1 MGDIFT
7 NRTSPGTRC
16 LDVCCNGKNC
26 ASAIIGIKAKMS
38 VSQSIAPHLPSLR
51 RFARALSG
59 SQESGDAYV
68 VALLE
73 ALVENPSIFPLD
85 IEPKVALY
93 QIFLKIWN
101 SVDVNAFPN
110 LKFENSDTAR
120 GLQTLTPKPRQAFL
134 LLSVEGFDA
143 EAIAQILD
151 TDPEEVAALIATAD
165 HEIANQLDPADILI
179 IEDEPLTAAHLEELV
194 QSLGHEVTGIAR
206 THRDA
211 LKLAHERQPDLILSD
226 IQLAD
231 GSSGVEAVNEI
242 LGELEVPVIFVTGH
256 PEMLLTGAKPEPTF
270 LIAKPFN
277 AETVK
282 AVIGQAL
289 FFEVRSRRKGESG
302 LSQTCVENR
311 SAP

>member
-1 MGDIFT
+1 
-7 NRTSPGTRC
+7 
-16 LDVCCNGKNC
+16 
-26 ASAIIGIKAKMS
+26 MS

-73 ALVENPSIFPLD
+73 ALVENPSIFPSNID
-85 IEPKVALY
+85 SKIALY

-101 SVDVNAFPN
+101 SVDANAFPN
-110 LKFENSDTAR
+110 FKFEKSEMVR
-120 GLQTLTPKPRQAFL
+120 GLQTLTPRSRQAFL

-143 EAIAQILD
+143 DAIAQILE
-151 TDPEEVAALIATAD
+151 TDQEDVSALIAAAD
-165 HEIANQLDPADILI
+165 HEIANQIDSADILI

-194 QSLGHEVTGIAR
+194 QSLGHEVTGVAR

-211 LKLAHERQPDLILSD
+211 LQLARNRKPDLILSD

-256 PEMLLTGAKPEPTF
+256 PEMLLTGRKPEPTF

-289 FFEVRSRRKGESG
+289 FFEVRSRRKVDAGLPQAQAES
-302 LSQTCVENR
+302 R
-311 SAP
+311 SAL

>member
-1 MGDIFT
+1 
-7 NRTSPGTRC
+7 
-16 LDVCCNGKNC
+16 
-26 ASAIIGIKAKMS
+26 MS

-68 VALLE
+68 VTLLE
-73 ALVENPSIFPLD
+73 ALVQNPSIFPAD
-85 IEPKVALY
+85 NEPKVALY
-93 QIFLKIWN
+93 RIFLKIWN
-101 SVDVNAFPN
+101 SVDVNAFPS
-110 LKFENSDTAR
+110 FRSDNPEVLR
-120 GLQTLTPKPRQAFL
+120 GLQTLTPKSRQAFI
-134 LLSVEGFDA
+134 LLSVEGFDP
-143 EAIAQILD
+143 EAIAAILE
-151 TDPEEVAALIATAD
+151 TDVAGVAVLIAAAD
-165 HEIANQLDPADILI
+165 HEIANQLDPADILV
-179 IEDEPLTAAHLEELV
+179 IEDEPLTASHIEELV
-194 QSLGHEVTGIAR
+194 KSLGHRVTGVAR

-211 LKLAHERQPDLILSD
+211 LKLVHSQKPDLILSD

-242 LGELEVPVIFVTGH
+242 LGELEVPVIFITGH

-289 FFEVRSRRKGESG
+289 FFQVRSRLKGARLAQPAQAG
-302 LSQTCVENR
+302 VG
-311 SAP
+311 SAR

>member
-1 MGDIFT
+1 M
-7 NRTSPGTRC
+7 
-16 LDVCCNGKNC
+16 
-26 ASAIIGIKAKMS
+26 MS

-85 IEPKVALY
+85 IDPKVALY

-101 SVDVNAFPN
+101 SVDANAFPN
-110 LKFENSDTAR
+110 LKFENSDTVR
-120 GLQTLTPKPRQAFL
+120 LQTLTPKPRQAFL
-134 LLSVEGFDA
+134 LLSVEGFDVG
-143 EAIAQILD
+143 AIAKILE
-151 TDPEEVAALIATAD
+151 TDLEDVAALIATAD
-165 HEIANQLDPADILI
+165 HEIANQLEPADILI
-179 IEDEPLTAAHLEELV
+179 IEDEPLTAAHLQELV

-211 LKLAHERQPDLILSD
+211 LKLAQDRKPDLILSD

-242 LGELEVPVIFVTGH
+242 LGELEAPVIFVTGH

-289 FFEVRSRRKGESG
+289 FFEVRSHRKGDAG
-302 LSQTCVENR
+302 PSQTRAENR
-311 SAP
+311 SAL

>member
-1 MGDIFT
+1 M
-7 NRTSPGTRC
+7 
-16 LDVCCNGKNC
+16 
-26 ASAIIGIKAKMS
+26 MS

-85 IEPKVALY
+85 IDPKVALY

-101 SVDVNAFPN
+101 SVDANAFPN
-110 LKFENSDTAR
+110 LKFENSDTVR
-120 GLQTLTPKPRQAFL
+120 LQTLTPKPRQAFL
-134 LLSVEGFDA
+134 LLSVEGFDVG
-143 EAIAQILD
+143 AIAKILE
-151 TDPEEVAALIATAD
+151 TDLEDVAALIATAD
-165 HEIANQLDPADILI
+165 HEIANQLEPADILI
-179 IEDEPLTAAHLEELV
+179 IEDEPLTAAHLQELV

-211 LKLAHERQPDLILSD
+211 LKLAHDRKPDLILSD

-242 LGELEVPVIFVTGH
+242 LGELEAPVIFVTGH

-289 FFEVRSRRKGESG
+289 FFEVRSHRKGEAG
-302 LSQTCVENR
+302 LSQTRAENR
-311 SAP
+311 SAL

>member
-1 MGDIFT
+1 M
-7 NRTSPGTRC
+7 
-16 LDVCCNGKNC
+16 
-26 ASAIIGIKAKMS
+26 MS

-85 IEPKVALY
+85 IDPKVALY

-101 SVDVNAFPN
+101 SVDANAFPN
-110 LKFENSDTAR
+110 LKFENSDAVR
-120 GLQTLTPKPRQAFL
+120 LQTLTPKPRQAFL
-134 LLSVEGFDA
+134 LLSVEGFDVG
-143 EAIAQILD
+143 AIAKILE
-151 TDPEEVAALIATAD
+151 TDLEDVAALIATAD
-165 HEIANQLDPADILI
+165 HEIANQLEPADILI
-179 IEDEPLTAAHLEELV
+179 IEDEPLTAAHLQELV

-211 LKLAHERQPDLILSD
+211 LKLAQDRKPDLILSD

-242 LGELEVPVIFVTGH
+242 LGELEAPVIFVTGH

-289 FFEVRSRRKGESG
+289 FFEVRSHRKGDAG
-302 LSQTCVENR
+302 LSQTRAENR
-311 SAP
+311 SAM

>member
-1 MGDIFT
+1 MPI
-7 NRTSPGTRC
+7 
-16 LDVCCNGKNC
+16 
-26 ASAIIGIKAKMS
+26 
-38 VSQSIAPHLPSLR
+38 SQSFASHLPSLR
-51 RFARALSG
+51 RFARALCG

-73 ALVENPSIFPLD
+73 ALVQNPSMFPADLP
-85 IEPKVALY
+85 PKIALY
-93 QIFLKIWN
+93 KLFLKIWN
-101 SVDVNAFPN
+101 SVDLNAFPSFR
-110 LKFENSDTAR
+110 LDQLDTVR
-120 GLQTLTPKPRQAFL
+120 GLQALTPKPRQAFL

-143 EAIAQILD
+143 KEIAQILESD
-151 TDPEEVAALIATAD
+151 AAGVAVLIAAAD
-165 HEIANQLDPADILI
+165 REIANQLEPADILI

-194 QSLGHEVTGIAR
+194 LSSGHYVTGVAR
-206 THRDA
+206 THQEA
-211 LKLAHERQPDLILSD
+211 LKLAHQAKPALILSD

-256 PEMLLTGAKPEPTF
+256 PEMLLTGTKPEPTF

-289 FFEVRSRRKGESG
+289 FFEVRSHRKSPVPKGE
-302 LSQTCVENR
+302 
-311 SAP
+311 AA

>member
-1 MGDIFT
+1 
-7 NRTSPGTRC
+7 
-16 LDVCCNGKNC
+16 
-26 ASAIIGIKAKMS
+26 MS

-73 ALVENPSIFPLD
+73 ALVENPSMFPSD
-85 IEPKVALY
+85 VDPKIALY
-93 QIFLKIWN
+93 RIFLKIWN
-101 SVDVNAFPN
+101 SVDANAFPN
-110 LKFENSDTAR
+110 VRWERSEAIR

-134 LLSVEGFDA
+134 LLSVEGFDP
-143 EAIAQILD
+143 EAISKILE
-151 TDPEEVAALIATAD
+151 TDIEDVAVLVAAAD
-165 HEIANQLDPADILI
+165 HEIANQLDPANILI
-179 IEDEPLTAAHLEELV
+179 IEDEPFTASHIEELV
-194 QSLGHEVTGIAR
+194 TSLGHNVTGVAK
-206 THRDA
+206 THRAA
-211 LKLAHERQPDLILSD
+211 LKLAHDRKPDLILSD

-242 LGELEVPVIFVTGH
+242 LSELEVPVIFITGH

-277 AETVK
+277 TETVK

-289 FFEVRSRRKGESG
+289 FFEVRSRRKDANNASG
-302 LSQTCVENR
+302 AQAETR
-311 SAP
+311 SAL

>member
-1 MGDIFT
+1 
-7 NRTSPGTRC
+7 
-16 LDVCCNGKNC
+16 
-26 ASAIIGIKAKMS
+26 MS
-38 VSQSIAPHLPSLR
+38 VSRSIAPHLPSLR

-68 VALLE
+68 VTLLE
-73 ALVENPSIFPLD
+73 ALVENPSMFPSQMESK
-85 IEPKVALY
+85 IALY
-93 QIFLKIWN
+93 RIFLKIWN
-101 SVDVNAFPN
+101 SVGANAFPSCR
-110 LKFENSDTAR
+110 LEESEAIQ

-143 EAIAQILD
+143 ESIANILE
-151 TDPEEVAALIATAD
+151 TDAASVAALIAAAD
-165 HEIANQLDPADILI
+165 HEIANQIEPADILI
-179 IEDEPLTAAHLEELV
+179 IEDEPLTAAHLEDLV
-194 QSLGHEVTGIAR
+194 IAARHHVTGIAR

-211 LKLAHERQPDLILSD
+211 LKLAHEKKPDLILSD

-242 LGELEVPVIFVTGH
+242 LGELEVPVIFITGH

-289 FFEVRSRRKGESG
+289 FFEVRSREKRPVIRAESRTA
-302 LSQTCVENR
+302 L
-311 SAP
+311 

>member
-1 MGDIFT
+1 M
-7 NRTSPGTRC
+7 
-16 LDVCCNGKNC
+16 
-26 ASAIIGIKAKMS
+26 MS

-85 IEPKVALY
+85 IDPKVALY
-93 QIFLKIWN
+93 KIFLKIWN
-101 SVDVNAFPN
+101 SVDANAFPN
-110 LKFENSDTAR
+110 LKFENSDTVR
-120 GLQTLTPKPRQAFL
+120 LQTLTPKPRQAFL
-134 LLSVEGFDA
+134 LLSVEGFDVG
-143 EAIAQILD
+143 AIAQILD
-151 TDPEEVAALIATAD
+151 TDREDATALIATAD
-165 HEIANQLDPADILI
+165 HEIASQLQPADILI
-179 IEDEPLTAAHLEELV
+179 IEDEPLTAAHLQALV

-211 LKLAHERQPDLILSD
+211 LKLAHDRKPDLILSD

-242 LGELEVPVIFVTGH
+242 LGELEAPVIFVTGH

-289 FFEVRSRRKGESG
+289 FFEVRSHRKAEAS
-302 LSQTCVENR
+302 LSQRRAENR
-311 SAP
+311 SAL

>member
-1 MGDIFT
+1 
-7 NRTSPGTRC
+7 
-16 LDVCCNGKNC
+16 
-26 ASAIIGIKAKMS
+26 MS

-73 ALVENPSIFPLD
+73 ALVGNPAIFPSKLD
-85 IEPKVALY
+85 PKIALY

-101 SVDVNAFPN
+101 SVDANAFPN
-110 LKFENSDTAR
+110 LRFYSDAVR
-120 GLQTLTPKPRQAFL
+120 GLQSLTPKPRQAFL

-143 EAIAQILD
+143 EGIAKILE
-151 TDPEEVAALIATAD
+151 TEPGEVSALISAAD
-165 HEIANQLDPADILI
+165 HEIANQLEPADILI
-179 IEDEPLTAAHLEELV
+179 IEDEPITAAHLEDLV
-194 QSLGHEVTGIAR
+194 TSLGHRVTGVAR

-211 LKLAHERQPDLILSD
+211 LKLAQGKRPGLILSD

-242 LGELEVPVIFVTGH
+242 LGELEAPVIFITGH
-256 PEMLLTGAKPEPTF
+256 PEMLLTGEKPEPTF

-289 FFEVRSRRKGESG
+289 FFEVRSRRKSDSAASLRHE
-302 LSQTCVENR
+302 TR
-311 SAP
+311 SAL

>member
-1 MGDIFT
+1 
-7 NRTSPGTRC
+7 
-16 LDVCCNGKNC
+16 
-26 ASAIIGIKAKMS
+26 MS

-73 ALVENPSIFPLD
+73 ALVENPSTFPLNL
-85 IEPKVALY
+85 EPKTALY

-101 SVDVNAFPN
+101 SVDANAFPN
-110 LKFENSDTAR
+110 FKFEKTDGMR

-143 EAIAQILD
+143 EAIAIILD
-151 TDPEEVAALIATAD
+151 TDASEVAALIAAAD
-165 HEIANQLDPADILI
+165 HEIANQLQRADILI
-179 IEDEPLTAAHLEELV
+179 IEDEPLTAAHLEALV
-194 QSLGHEVTGIAR
+194 TSLGHDVTGVAR
-206 THRDA
+206 THGAA
-211 LKLAHERQPDLILSD
+211 LKLAHDRKPDLILSD

-242 LGELEVPVIFVTGH
+242 LGEFEAPVIFVTGH

-289 FFEVRSRRKGESG
+289 FFEVRSRRKAGG
-302 LSQTCVENR
+302 AGDAGHVETR
-311 SAP
+311 SAL